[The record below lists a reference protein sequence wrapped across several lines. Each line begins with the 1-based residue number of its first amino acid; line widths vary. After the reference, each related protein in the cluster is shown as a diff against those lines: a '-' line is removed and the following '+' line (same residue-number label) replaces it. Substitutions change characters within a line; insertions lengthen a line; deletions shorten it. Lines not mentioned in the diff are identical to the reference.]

1 MDRMKPLAWFAF
13 MVLLLWVIVLIT
25 VSQGRSEEAKKDDP
39 NIVRKTMDIPY
50 LEPEFDA
57 TAKQIGEVVYF
68 PIWSHISG
76 NDTLALWKTIS
87 VMKHKKLSKLY
98 IYINSGGGSAFDGL
112 GICDVILSAQQDGFE
127 VTTEANGLVASAAV
141 PIFVVGQKRI
151 ASPGTIFMIHE
162 ASLFKFISDEK
173 KGDLI
178 AQTKMIEL
186 LETRYNE
193 LIAKRSKLSVAE
205 LQAKCKE
212 TTWFTASQALEW
224 GLVDEIK

>member
-1 MDRMKPLAWFAF
+1 MCRMKPLAWFVF
-13 MVLLLWVIVLIT
+13 MVLLLWALVLIT
-25 VSQGRSEEAKKDDP
+25 ISQGSCEEPKKDDP
-39 NIVRKTMDIPY
+39 SIIRKTMDIPY

-57 TAKQIGEVVYF
+57 TAKQIGNTVYF
-68 PIWSHISG
+68 PIWSFISG
-76 NDTLALWKTIS
+76 NDTLALWKTIQ
-87 VMKHKKLSKLY
+87 VAKHKKLSKLV

-112 GICDVILSAQQDGFE
+112 GVCDVILAAQRDGFN

-141 PIFVVGQKRI
+141 PIFAVGDTRI
-151 ASPGTIFMIHE
+151 SSPGTIFMIHE
-162 ASLFKFISDEK
+162 AALFKFFSEEK

-193 LIAKRSKLSVAE
+193 LIAKRSKLTVKE

-212 TTWFTASQALEW
+212 TTWFTASQALDW
-224 GLVDEIK
+224 GIVDEIK

>member
-1 MDRMKPLAWFAF
+1 MGRMKPLAWVAF
-13 MVLLLWVIVLIT
+13 MVLLLWAMVLIT
-25 VSQGRSEEAKKDDP
+25 VSQGRAQETTKDD
-39 NIVRKTMDIPY
+39 IIRKTMDIPY

-57 TAKQIGEVVYF
+57 TAKQIGDTVYF
-68 PIWSHISG
+68 PVWSFISG
-76 NDTLALWKTIS
+76 NDTLALWKTIQ
-87 VMKHKKLSKLY
+87 VAKHKKLSKLV

-112 GICDVILSAQQDGFE
+112 GVCDVILAAQRDGFH

-141 PIFVVGQKRI
+141 PIFAVGDTRI
-151 ASPGTIFMIHE
+151 SSPGTIFMIHE
-162 ASLFKFISDEK
+162 AALFKFFSEEK

-186 LETRYNE
+186 LEARYNE

-224 GLVDEIK
+224 GLVDKIQ